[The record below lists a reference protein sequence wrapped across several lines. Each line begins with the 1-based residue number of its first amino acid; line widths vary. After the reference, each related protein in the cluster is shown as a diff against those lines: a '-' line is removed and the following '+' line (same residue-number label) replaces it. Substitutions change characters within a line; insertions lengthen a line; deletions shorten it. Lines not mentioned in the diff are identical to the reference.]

1 MYDGDKHIGARFCG
15 TYAAPSERR
24 WFWTIT
30 ARCPQSLNDRGY
42 AGSRELAMVDFKA
55 QWLNQLDPK
64 NFSKS
69 SGGTL
74 ARIALSLFTAVLLWP
89 VMGFFLSSE
98 FELRLFRFTGWIRR
112 CSVFRHSF

>member
-1 MYDGDKHIGARFCG
+1 MQHERNMEGATLIAKRASKHRPDGPWPDDDYDVYDGDKHIGRILW

-55 QWLNQLDPK
+55 QWLI
-64 NFSKS
+64 S
-69 SGGTL
+69 
-74 ARIALSLFTAVLLWP
+74 
-89 VMGFFLSSE
+89 
-98 FELRLFRFTGWIRR
+98 
-112 CSVFRHSF
+112 